1 MPGLRT
7 ASDCRR
13 AYRTARRSLRE
24 CSTADIGEPEEE
36 LALTDNIDIRDDGPM
51 IVATVLV
58 PGCTPDRALAAFT
71 DRAMVSQWWRGDL
84 KTEPV
89 EGGPYTVD
97 FPAIPAQLTGEVLT
111 LEPGKVEFTWS
122 WDDELPD
129 STVLITAGPA
139 AASRNSSA
147 ANTHPRPTRRRG
159 SRQDRAPGALG
170 RLGVLLAKAG

>member
-1 MPGLRT
+1 VT
-7 ASDCRR
+7 A
-13 AYRTARRSLRE
+13 E
-24 CSTADIGEPEEE
+24 
-36 LALTDNIDIRDDGPM
+36 IDIRDDGPM

-139 AASRNSSA
+139 AEPNSTLLTLAHGPHAEDEAGKIAHQEHWEGWEYFLPRLVTALRVTGRPGPAASA
-147 ANTHPRPTRRRG
+147 
-159 SRQDRAPGALG
+159 
-170 RLGVLLAKAG
+170 